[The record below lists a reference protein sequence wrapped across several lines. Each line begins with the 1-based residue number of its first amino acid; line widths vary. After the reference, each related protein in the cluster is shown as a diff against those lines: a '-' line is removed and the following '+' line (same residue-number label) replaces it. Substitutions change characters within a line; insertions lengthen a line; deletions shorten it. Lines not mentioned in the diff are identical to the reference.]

1 MEKNSP
7 QGVPAGKGGFPLWGW
22 GLSEGQERSESPL
35 SLGQLGVCQGGWLS
49 PLCAPLL
56 HGTLM
61 PAFILMLSFAGCFD
75 CDLKLTL

>member
-35 SLGQLGVCQGGWLS
+35 SLGQLGVCARVGGCQPCVLLS
-49 PLCAPLL
+49 CTGP
-56 HGTLM
+56 
-61 PAFILMLSFAGCFD
+61 
-75 CDLKLTL
+75 